1 VPTTAEKC
9 QLKPKVTVSQPKTGP
24 VSADTSLEHEY
35 DSRMGNTRPER
46 EAPLARTAYVAAAR
60 RYVQALGAFF
70 AQGVPLDPGAP
81 TRVRNWTTSD
91 VAVLRELHAALGD
104 VLSTRRR
111 WDELRR
117 RNGSSADR

>member
-1 VPTTAEKC
+1 VPS
-9 QLKPKVTVSQPKTGP
+9 KPESHNPSIKISLLG
-24 VSADTSLEHEY
+24 ADTLLVHEY

-70 AQGVPLDPGAP
+70 AQGVPLDPGSP
-81 TRVRNWTTSD
+81 SRVRNWTASD
-91 VAVLRELHAALGD
+91 VAVLRELHAVLDD
-104 VLSTRRR
+104 VLTTRRR

-117 RNGSSADR
+117 RNGTPSDR